1 MSINYCPYCNSA
13 QSLLMGNIYC
23 SHQNESVEKLE
34 NGVML
39 INSKKLEETDDHISR
54 LSIRCIT
61 GGKQYYKVGSNEHRV
76 TPENYLVI
84 NKGQHY
90 KTSFE
95 GSGNKEMMLMAFKP
109 GFAEEILYSVMTDED
124 KLLDD
129 PFKTVNQPI
138 YFFEK
143 TYESDSYISTTFN
156 WLRRLMN
163 EDMGWKKTVDL
174 DSVYSGTLI
183 RLLQI
188 HRGLYSEI
196 NKINSVKFST
206 RKELY
211 RRLHIGKEFLDANLD
226 RKISVEEV
234 SRISS
239 LSPHHFKRTFKKLFG
254 DTPHNYHV
262 KKRLEYSRHLIEAGR
277 LNVSEICQQVG
288 FEDPSSFIR
297 LFKNNYGCTPGNLSY
312 AKINLRK

>member
-1 MSINYCPYCNSA
+1 MA

-23 SHQNESVEKLE
+23 SHQSESIEKLD
-34 NGVML
+34 NGVMF
-39 INSKKLEETDDHISR
+39 INTGKLEETKDHISR

-61 GGKQYYKVGSNEHRV
+61 GGEQYYKVGSNEHKV
-76 TPENYLVI
+76 TSENYLVI
-84 NKGQHY
+84 NQGQHY

-95 GSGNKEMMLMAFKP
+95 GSGNKEMMLMAFRP
-109 GFAEEILYSVMTDED
+109 GFVEEILYSVMTNED

-129 PFKTVNQPI
+129 PFNSVDQPI

-143 TYESDSYISTTFN
+143 TYELDSYISNTFK
-156 WLRRLMN
+156 WLRRLMD
-163 EDMGWKKTVDL
+163 EDMAWKKTVDL

-188 HRGLYSEI
+188 HRQLFSDI
-196 NKINSVKFST
+196 NKINSVKLST

-211 RRLHIGKEFLDANLD
+211 RRLNIAKEFLDNNLH
-226 RKISVEEV
+226 RKISIEEV

-262 KKRLEYSRHLIEAGR
+262 KKRLEYSRQLIDVCG
-277 LNVSEICQQVG
+277 LNISEICQQVG
-288 FEDPSSFIR
+288 FEDLSSFR
-297 LFKNNYGCTPGNLSY
+297 LFRNNYGCTPGKLSQS
-312 AKINLRK
+312 KMNLRK

>member
-1 MSINYCPYCNSA
+1 MSTTYCPYCNSA

-23 SHQNESVEKLE
+23 SHQSDNIDKFE
-34 NGVML
+34 NGVMF

-54 LSIRCIT
+54 LSIRCIN
-61 GGKQYYKVGSNEHRV
+61 GGEQYYKVGANEHRV

-95 GSGNKEMMLMAFKP
+95 GFGNTEMMLMAFKP
-109 GFAEEILYSVMTDED
+109 GFVEEILYSVMTAED

-129 PFKTVNQPI
+129 PFNTVHQPI

-143 TYESDSYISTTFN
+143 TYESDSYISNTFK
-156 WLRRLMN
+156 WLRQLMK
-163 EDMGWKKTVDL
+163 EDLGWKKTVDL

-188 HRGLYSEI
+188 HRRIYSEI
-196 NKINSVKFST
+196 NKIDSVKFST

-211 RRLHIGKEFLDANLD
+211 RRLTIGKEYLDTNLH

-234 SRISS
+234 SRIAC

-254 DTPHNYHV
+254 DTPHNFHV
-262 KKRLEYSRHLIEAGR
+262 KKRLEYSRQLIEAGGM
-277 LNVSEICQQVG
+277 NVSEICQLIG
-288 FEDPSSFIR
+288 FEDASSFIR
-297 LFKNNYGCTPGNLSY
+297 LFKDNYGCTPGNWGVRIH
-312 AKINLRK
+312 KTF